1 MRKSILWAATALAT
15 ASGGAAAHAA
25 AADTIVVQWNDVTLA
40 NVRTTHPGPPIVARM
55 LMIVD
60 TCMYNAWTAYDP
72 VASPTIGTA
81 VTGIAKQP
89 VAQVSEANKAVAIS
103 YAAYRA
109 MIDLFP
115 DQYRAGDGDDGR
127 AGARPDQHQHRHEHA
142 SRRG

>member
-15 ASGGAAAHAA
+15 AYGGAAAQAA

-60 TCMYNAWTAYDP
+60 TCMYNAWTAFDP

-89 VAQVSEANKAVAIS
+89 VAQVSEGQQGRGDQLRGVS
-103 YAAYRA
+103 GDDRPV
-109 MIDLFP
+109 P

-142 SRRG
+142 GRRG